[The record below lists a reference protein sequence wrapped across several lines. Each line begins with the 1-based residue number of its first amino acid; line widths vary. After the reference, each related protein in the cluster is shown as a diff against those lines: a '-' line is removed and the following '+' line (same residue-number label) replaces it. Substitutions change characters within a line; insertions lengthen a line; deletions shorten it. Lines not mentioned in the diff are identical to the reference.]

1 MKRLIAI
8 AIATLA
14 ILTTTF
20 FSAAAT
26 AELTAE
32 EIVKK
37 AEDIMRGQ
45 SNIGKLTMM
54 VTNPNFERTL
64 TMEYWEKGKN
74 LSLVKITSPA
84 PQAGNVF
91 LKVENNMW
99 NYIHSAEMI
108 IDIPPSMMMDSWM
121 GSDFTNDDLVRE
133 SSIVDDY
140 DPVLLKNEVLNE
152 GEAYVLELTAKPDA
166 PVVWGKILV
175 YVRVSDYAP
184 LKYEYYDEKGKLIR
198 IMTMSKIVKM
208 GWRAYPTVWTME
220 PKNKEG
226 HKTVVIVDEI
236 KFDVPIS
243 DKIFSYS
250 NLKRGIIPS
259 Q

>member
-1 MKRLIAI
+1 MKRMIAI
-8 AIATLA
+8 FIAF
-14 ILTTTF
+14 LTTILLSST
-20 FSAAAT
+20 AL

-32 EIVKK
+32 EIVKR

-45 SNIGKLTMM
+45 SNIGKLTMI

-64 TMEYWEKGKN
+64 TMEYWEKGKD
-74 LSLVKITSPA
+74 LSLVKIISPA
-84 PQAGNVF
+84 KEAGTVS
-91 LKVENNMW
+91 LKVDNNMW
-99 NYIHSAEMI
+99 NYLPSVEKVIK
-108 IDIPPSMMMDSWM
+108 IPPSMMMQSWM

-140 DPVLLKNEVLNE
+140 DPALLKNEVLGE

-184 LKYEYYDEKGKLIR
+184 LKYEYFDERGKLIR
-198 IMTMSKIVKM
+198 VMSMSKIKKI
-208 GWRAYPTVWTME
+208 GRRAYPTVWTMV

-226 HKTVVIVDEI
+226 RKTVIIVDEI
-236 KFDVPIS
+236 KFDVPI
-243 DKIFSYS
+243 DKNIFSLS
-250 NLKRGIIPS
+250 NLKRGIIP
-259 Q
+259 

>member
-1 MKRLIAI
+1 MKRITAVFAAVLAMGLFKAAI
-8 AIATLA
+8 A
-14 ILTTTF
+14 
-20 FSAAAT
+20 

-32 EIVKK
+32 EIVKR

-45 SNIGKLTMM
+45 SNIGKLTMI
-54 VTNPNFERTL
+54 VTNPNFERTI
-64 TMEYWEKGKN
+64 TMEYWEKGQD

-84 PQAGNVF
+84 KEAGTVF

-108 IDIPPSMMMDSWM
+108 IDIPPSMMMNSWM

-140 DPVLLKNEVLNE
+140 MPFLLENSVLSE
-152 GEAYVLELTAKPDA
+152 GEAYTLELTAKPDA

-184 LKYEYYDEKGKLIR
+184 LKYEYYDEKGKLMR

-208 GWRAYPTVWTME
+208 GKRAYPTVWTME
-220 PKNKEG
+220 PKNKKN
-226 HKTVVIVDEI
+226 HKTIVIVDEI